1 MNARTT
7 SPWIASAGLHGLL
20 LILAVYTWKVTPISN
35 PDPAI
40 SVEIISEVAS
50 TIGQDT
56 EMAETASELTEASEP
71 VQEPAKTEDLPP
83 EAITPPPPKA
93 LPKIPPPPAKAA
105 QTPVAKPPP
114 PKIQPPIT
122 KTVPKQPQ
130 PIAKAVAKQ
139 PTPKLPPPI
148 AKPTPT
154 PTTKSAQ
161 RAPAPTPAR
170 PAPQA
175 KGQTSPLFDI
185 AAATKSAS
193 GVNAGGR
200 RAPQLSKSAGTATKA
215 KGSGSRLQG
224 NLAGALR
231 QQIKNCWYEPADL
244 SNPGRLIV
252 EIAIEL
258 SPDGNLARPPRL
270 ITPASRSGADSTLLI
285 AIDNAIRA
293 ARQCAPY
300 DLPSDRYDEWQ
311 SFNFRFDPREMRRVP

>member
-7 SPWIASAGLHGLL
+7 TPWIASASLHGLL
-20 LILAVYTWKVTPISN
+20 LLLAVYTWKVTPITN

-40 SVEIISEVAS
+40 SVEIIAEVAS

-56 EMAETASELTEASEP
+56 EIAEVANEMTEVSEP
-71 VQEPAKTEDLPP
+71 TQEPAKTEDLPR
-83 EAITPPPPKA
+83 EVVAPPPPKA
-93 LPKIPPPPAKAA
+93 LPKIPPPPVKAVE
-105 QTPVAKPPP
+105 PPISKPPP
-114 PKIQPPIT
+114 PKT
-122 KTVPKQPQ
+122 LPKAAP

-139 PTPKLPPPI
+139 PTPKQPPPPI
-148 AKPTPT
+148 AKPTPSPT
-154 PTTKSAQ
+154 PKSAQ
-161 RAPAPTPAR
+161 RAPTPAPAR
-170 PAPQA
+170 PAPKAQ
-175 KGQTSPLFDI
+175 GQTSPMFDI

-200 RAPQLSKSAGTATKA
+200 RAPQLSKSAGASTKA
-215 KGSGSRLQG
+215 RGSGSRLQG
-224 NLAGALR
+224 NLAGTLR

-270 ITPASRSGADSTLLI
+270 VTPASRNGADSTLLI

-311 SFNFRFDPREMRRVP
+311 SFNFRFDPREMRRLP

>member
-7 SPWIASAGLHGLL
+7 TPWLASAGLHGLL
-20 LILAVYTWKVTPISN
+20 LLLAFYTWKVTPITN

-40 SVEIISEVAS
+40 SVDIIADVAS
-50 TIGQDT
+50 TIGQDN
-56 EMAETASELTEASEP
+56 ELAETNNEIAKNAEP
-71 VQEPAKTEDLPP
+71 IAAPPQPEEIVPEPIAAPAPKAPLPP
-83 EAITPPPPKA
+83 VKAAPQIKKQLPPKA
-93 LPKIPPPPAKAA
+93 EPKAPAPIARVTPKQPPPA
-105 QTPVAKPPP
+105 
-114 PKIQPPIT
+114 T
-122 KTVPKQPQ
+122 KTTQS
-130 PIAKAVAKQ
+130 
-139 PTPKLPPPI
+139 PTPKTTTRSPPP
-148 AKPTPT
+148 A
-154 PTTKSAQ
+154 A
-161 RAPAPTPAR
+161 AR
-170 PAPQA
+170 PSPQT
-175 KGQTSPLFDI
+175 KGQASPMFDI
-185 AAATKSAS
+185 AAATANAS

-200 RAPQLSKSAGTATKA
+200 RSPQLSKSSGAAAKA

-270 ITPASRSGADSTLLI
+270 VTPASRNGADSTLLI

-311 SFNFRFDPREMRRVP
+311 SFNFRFDPREMRRLP